1 MTNGRLTLQ
10 GISNKYIITEQYNM
24 NLTERQ
30 WGAITHVAAL
40 LGILLPMA
48 LVLGPMIIWM
58 IKRDESSFL
67 DAQGKEAVNFQL
79 TILVT
84 SFILILLAGITKIF
98 FAISAVV
105 LAVGMIFA
113 AVAALN
119 IYKGKDYRYPFAVRL
134 IK

>member
-1 MTNGRLTLQ
+1 
-10 GISNKYIITEQYNM
+10 M

-30 WGAITHVAAL
+30 WGALTHASAL

-58 IKRDESSFL
+58 IKRNESPFL

-84 SFILILLAGITKIF
+84 SFIFILLAGITKVF
-98 FAISAVV
+98 FAISAAV

-119 IYKGKDYRYPFAVRL
+119 IYKGKDYHYPFAIRL